1 MDKPLDSALGRE
13 RAERIITLSFDD
25 GWWADQLV
33 MKVLDARGIPATF
46 YLCAGYCDLYHLHV
60 SPSAMPGLYAAH
72 EVGCHSMTHPNMR
85 NLPIGRAI
93 VEISDARSI
102 LQSLFQQEVE
112 GFAWPYGAMNRDLI
126 PVLERSGFQYARGI
140 KRANLELASQCWE
153 LPISANLRL
162 CRESPGVLPGPFH
175 FIGHSYDFT
184 TDKALGKLDR
194 LIQEYKDAG
203 FRFVTNSEFYCRELA
218 CTTSAS

>member
-112 GFAWPYGAMNRDLI
+112 GFAWPYGAVNLDLI
-126 PVLERSGFQYARGI
+126 PVLERSGFQWARGI
-140 KRANLELASQCWE
+140 SPIRKETVWARAANGTFPPCGWPGGDRVHL
-153 LPISANLRL
+153 IS
-162 CRESPGVLPGPFH
+162 
-175 FIGHSYDFT
+175 HSYKLVPGDG
-184 TDKALGKLDR
+184 LGEFARMLDR
-194 LIQEYKDAG
+194 FHAAG
-203 FRFVTNSEFYCRELA
+203 FRFVTNAEYYAEIP
-218 CTTSAS
+218 CTTSVS